1 MSKEIDL
8 WLDINERG
16 VSRSKQKA
24 LSLIPSQIRIFP
36 DNLDKDREVVHIKIC
51 DQ

>member
-8 WLDINERG
+8 WLDINETG

-24 LSLIPSQIRIFP
+24 LSFIPPQIHIFP